1 MRILI
6 VGHEYNSSIV
16 RSITENMK
24 HLDSLIIADNK
35 PKDDTYLIKPRIK
48 IVDLDSPYYHTKKV
62 DMSVEREKI
71 MKNISKFR
79 KRRK

>member
-24 HLDSLIIADNK
+24 HLDSLIIADK
-35 PKDDTYLIKPRIK
+35 PKDDTYIIKPHIT
-48 IVDLDSPYYHTKKV
+48 IDDLDSNYYHPKK
-62 DMSVEREKI
+62 VEREKI
-71 MKNISKFR
+71 MKNINKFR